1 MDNSKKI
8 IKYIAMIF
16 GLVLALGIILSIIS
30 AAYSLLSGFN
40 FINTSNSISDNVLEN
55 AKESESILSDT
66 QNLYIESSYGKVIIK
81 NGDSFKVLSSES
93 NNNIKIEND
102 DENKTT
108 VIKNKPKMKF
118 FWNQN
123 TDITI
128 IVPENFNFKN
138 FEVKTGAGELEIE
151 KINCENLKIETGAGE
166 TVIKEMT
173 AKNQSDI
180 KCGAGEVVIEQ
191 SFLNNAKIETGIGS
205 TKFNGSLTGDCKID
219 CGIGEIKLELE
230 NYENDFNYNINKGI
244 GEIKINNRTYSNSKL
259 DNSATNNLV
268 IKGGIGQITILT
280 K

>member
-1 MDNSKKI
+1 
-8 IKYIAMIF
+8 
-16 GLVLALGIILSIIS
+16 
-30 AAYSLLSGFN
+30 
-40 FINTSNSISDNVLEN
+40 
-55 AKESESILSDT
+55 
-66 QNLYIESSYGKVIIK
+66 
-81 NGDSFKVLSSES
+81 
-93 NNNIKIEND
+93 
-102 DENKTT
+102 
-108 VIKNKPKMKF
+108 
-118 FWNQN
+118 
-123 TDITI
+123 
-128 IVPENFNFKN
+128 
-138 FEVKTGAGELEIE
+138 ELEIE